1 MENAWPVHDLIVN
14 SALACCCNGS
24 SSGLPSANDSEY
36 KKDLSEEFKHGS
48 RIKDY
53 VTTNMVLDRPL
64 LHDAL
69 NGPYHP
75 RFGIHEARQLVKNII
90 SRITHYHYQHQN
102 QRSDDECQHNFTDF
116 VDINECT
123 ALHVALESK
132 WPIYD
137 LIVQANPHCLEA
149 HDPTRHGFFP
159 FQTAAC
165 AFTACYPPKS
175 DDTDKEPDEMKI
187 RIGSEANM
195 RHVQPSVL
203 DILDEAG
210 GLQSSDSTKVTVA
223 GSEQEA
229 SLMQMSMLFELI
241 RESPRV
247 LHGECPTR
255 TTNLVQGQKQMW
267 KGWNQQWL
275 VIPLQD
281 DQRREEDP
289 PLLTNET
296 VHNWYILTLFVLTC
310 NYHHSNDSFINMAQF
325 RKSQP
330 KSSSLPNPNLLQI
343 VKLKMFSIP
352 CVAQYISFFDAWLD
366 FIIVC
371 CFVTLFESPCRMV
384 VSTIRKMPSSR
395 WNKRERQ

>member
-1 MENAWPVHDLIVN
+1 M
-14 SALACCCNGS
+14 
-24 SSGLPSANDSEY
+24 PSTNDSEY

-102 QRSDDECQHNFTDF
+102 QRSDDECQHNLTDF

-187 RIGSEANM
+187 RIGSDANM

-203 DILDEAG
+203 DVLDEAG
-210 GLQSSDSTKVTVA
+210 GLQSSDSTKVTIA

-229 SLMQMSMLFELI
+229 SLMEMSMLFERI
-241 RESPRV
+241 RESLLCVTWRMSD
-247 LHGECPTR
+247 E
-255 TTNLVQGQKQMW
+255 N
-267 KGWNQQWL
+267 NQSGS
-275 VIPLQD
+275 
-281 DQRREEDP
+281 R
-289 PLLTNET
+289 
-296 VHNWYILTLFVLTC
+296 
-310 NYHHSNDSFINMAQF
+310 
-325 RKSQP
+325 P
-330 KSSSLPNPNLLQI
+330 KSDVEGLKSAMAGDSSP
-343 VKLKMFSIP
+343 
-352 CVAQYISFFDAWLD
+352 
-366 FIIVC
+366 
-371 CFVTLFESPCRMV
+371 RR
-384 VSTIRKMPSSR
+384 STKRRRPSSP
-395 WNKRERQ
+395 NK